1 MAVGSAAGNR
11 CRTRLLLPAAA
22 GSAATQRMSD
32 WQTPVPAL
40 SLSYAY
46 AEWSDRAG
54 AGKVEGKPKIR
65 PKRSSDLT
73 VLPLDTSPPLY
84 MVSEIDT
91 SVIGELYGP
100 NSTLATLGVH
110 IFKLIRDSADRSTR
124 RGKGFN
130 VDQTYARTM
139 DLLLR
144 FLLQV
149 QTEKPDFTTKDNLQV
164 IGTTAAWI
172 CCKIEDP
179 DNTILRSF
187 NDQDFHTSVY
197 TEMERFILFIL
208 GWKVTSPTSYDHL
221 IEQIKDAPASELTCE
236 EVNVAILF
244 LQITQYSRCGRGA
257 QLDFLAGGALYLS
270 MLTLRFNRRLSFG
283 DKEEDLDA
291 MHKAAMNF
299 TTKQCGLPECVI
311 LLHAKMH
318 YTAMGDYLH
327 QHTVTVPVLGA
338 LTGGRSGVDDVMF
351 IHHEHSVGKSIFGSI
366 MLIPS
371 ERERAKKN
379 REHII
384 SRRPDVKKLK
394 KLFHLL
400 STKKL
405 EKLFH
410 LPSTKQGITED
421 IINPLTSRPTKRD
434 RAWDEEE

>member
-1 MAVGSAAGNR
+1 
-11 CRTRLLLPAAA
+11 
-22 GSAATQRMSD
+22 MSD

-40 SLSYAY
+40 CPSYAD
-46 AEWSDRAG
+46 WRHRAG
-54 AGKVEGKPKIR
+54 TGEVEGKPKRR

-73 VLPLDTSPPLY
+73 VPPLDTSPPLY

-91 SVIGELYGP
+91 AVIGELYGP
-100 NSTLATLGVH
+100 SGILAMMAVK
-110 IFKLIRDSADRSTR
+110 IFKLIRDSANRSTR

-130 VDQTYARTM
+130 VDQTYAWTM

-149 QTEKPDFTTKDNLQV
+149 QTEKPGFMTKDNLHV

-172 CCKIEDP
+172 CCKLEDP

-221 IEQIKDAPASELTCE
+221 IELIKDASASELTCE

-283 DKEEDLDA
+283 DEEEDLDA
-291 MHKAAMNF
+291 VHEAAMNF
-299 TTKQCGLPECVI
+299 TTKQCGLPKCVI

-318 YTAMGDYLH
+318 YTAMEEYLR

-338 LTGGRSGVDDVMF
+338 LTGGRSGIDDIIF
-351 IHHEHSVGKSIFGSI
+351 IHHEHSVGKTIFGFI
-366 MLIPS
+366 MLNPS

-400 STKKL
+400 STKQL

-421 IINPLTSRPTKRD
+421 IINPLTSQSRPTKRG
-434 RAWDEEE
+434 RAWDEEGDEEE